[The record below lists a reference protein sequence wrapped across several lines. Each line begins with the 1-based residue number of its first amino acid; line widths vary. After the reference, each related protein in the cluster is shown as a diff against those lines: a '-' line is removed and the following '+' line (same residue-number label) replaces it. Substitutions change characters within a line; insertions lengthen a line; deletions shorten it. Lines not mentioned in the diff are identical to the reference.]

1 MAQLKPC
8 PTEETES
15 GSYWMTKVVSSVV
28 IKLVGFVSLGRILN
42 SLVAHYP
49 IALQQETSTVILL
62 AVSGGYMVNVLFCS

>member
-1 MAQLKPC
+1 
-8 PTEETES
+8 
-15 GSYWMTKVVSSVV
+15 MTKVVSSVV